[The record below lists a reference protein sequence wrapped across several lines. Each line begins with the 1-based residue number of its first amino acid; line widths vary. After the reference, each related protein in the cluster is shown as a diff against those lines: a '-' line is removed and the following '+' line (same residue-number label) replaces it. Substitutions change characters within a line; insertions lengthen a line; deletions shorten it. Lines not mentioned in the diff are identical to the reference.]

1 MSSPTSLWSLTLLSF
16 IFFSSVADE
25 EKEEGG
31 KEVGEKEREGE
42 KRRAWDGDGGVNVL
56 VEGKGLNGLTGTTKM
71 TITVRRY
78 RGDIRG
84 GFLCRGG
91 KKPEILVNLAY
102 VSELGWRERANFST

>member
-1 MSSPTSLWSLTLLSF
+1 MSF

-84 GFLCRGG
+84 DIRKKTRQGFYAEEGRNR
-91 KKPEILVNLAY
+91 K
-102 VSELGWRERANFST
+102 F